1 MERSTAIYMPRRKG
15 IPLQANAL
23 FIRDIVREEENK
35 GLFPDIDIGDIS
47 DDAGDFS
54 KRTDGRN
61 PIFDPPDF
69 PVSGGI
75 PEGVGVFPGQAFLRV
90 FP

>member
-1 MERSTAIYMPRRKG
+1 V
-15 IPLQANAL
+15 L

-35 GLFPDIDIGDIS
+35 GLFPVINIGDIS
-47 DDAGDFS
+47 DETGDFS
-54 KRTDGRN
+54 KRTDRQY

-75 PEGVGVFPGQAFLRV
+75 PGGVGVFPGQAFPK
-90 FP
+90 FFSKN